1 MEKQQQR
8 QRPTSNLMAWRAGF
22 TFIIPTDPSHE
33 KSASA
38 GLHFS
43 CNWALELSGSFSEKE
58 KRRTL
63 SPALAV
69 STLATSQALCR
80 VTKRSRTPFFCW
92 FFFVAGRYGRT
103 GLTGSETNSLSSELF
118 SPSKHEHIVAVWPRT
133 NRIGSTNMLHSAPL
147 RTHYVHERPSVFS
160 CCRGQ
165 YHHFQW

>member
-92 FFFVAGRYGRT
+92 FFFVAGRCGRT
-103 GLTGSETNSLSSELF
+103 GLTGSETNSLST
-118 SPSKHEHIVAVWPRT
+118 SKKKWIKISGYVPARCDGALY
-133 NRIGSTNMLHSAPL
+133 RAYFL
-147 RTHYVHERPSVFS
+147 R
-160 CCRGQ
+160 
-165 YHHFQW
+165 

>member
-1 MEKQQQR
+1 MGSPVPPP
-8 QRPTSNLMAWRAGF
+8 PTPCSLMPIAPPVGSWVGQLGGVVGWGRRYGPIWRLRAPSWVVGWGRRYGPIWRIGSGSFSFSNLMACRAGF

-58 KRRTL
+58 KRRTS

-80 VTKRSRTPFFCW
+80 VTKRSRALFFCW
-92 FFFVAGRYGRT
+92 IFFVAGRYMTEPG
-103 GLTGSETNSLSSELF
+103 
-118 SPSKHEHIVAVWPRT
+118 
-133 NRIGSTNMLHSAPL
+133 
-147 RTHYVHERPSVFS
+147 
-160 CCRGQ
+160 
-165 YHHFQW
+165 